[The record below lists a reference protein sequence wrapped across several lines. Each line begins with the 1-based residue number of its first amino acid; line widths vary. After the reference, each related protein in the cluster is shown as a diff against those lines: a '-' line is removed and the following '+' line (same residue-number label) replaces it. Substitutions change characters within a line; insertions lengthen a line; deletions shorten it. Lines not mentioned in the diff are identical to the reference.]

1 MVWLRLL
8 LLGGS
13 EQVVFGQYTYVRM
26 STYTHRAFSQKRIYV
41 RSSFARLPAPV
52 LCQTGVWCACV
63 VGWEAQSDWKDVLSG
78 GEKQRMGM
86 ARLFYHK
93 YVLVPCMYSTCL
105 QYVNTYICMY
115 SINLVHACTF
125 IPTHTYVCTYVNSCK
140 MYSFHNTYVQ
150 SVLYI
155 LRL

>member
-93 YVLVPCMYSTCL
+93 PKFALLDECTSAVSIDAEARIYQTAKDRDITLLTITHRPSLWLVLHSLSSPSLTDLHYG
-105 QYVNTYICMY
+105 
-115 SINLVHACTF
+115 
-125 IPTHTYVCTYVNSCK
+125 
-140 MYSFHNTYVQ
+140 
-150 SVLYI
+150 
-155 LRL
+155 